1 MLEHNWDEGDGEHV
15 SKLSNLITHQ
25 LRYGDYLRTGS
36 KSVLLEL
43 AM

>member
-1 MLEHNWDEGDGEHV
+1 MLEHNWDEGDGEHA
-15 SKLSNLITHQ
+15 SKLSNLKTHQ
-25 LRYGDYLRTGS
+25 LWYGDYLRTGS